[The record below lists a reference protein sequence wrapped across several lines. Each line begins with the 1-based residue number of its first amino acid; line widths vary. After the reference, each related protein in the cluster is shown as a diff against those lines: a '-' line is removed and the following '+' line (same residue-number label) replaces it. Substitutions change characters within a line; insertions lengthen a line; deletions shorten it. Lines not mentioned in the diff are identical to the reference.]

1 LQKLFYLALESRKIY
16 DGSLLRNHPAL
27 ACVIEQAAGVH
38 DGADVAERFELDDF
52 AGRLDGDGGGVEV
65 NSHDVAGLQRV
76 TEAFGDF
83 ARIEF
88 AGGDGVAEE
97 NARETFREDNFASS
111 RAERD
116 GRVLART
123 AAAEIFPADN
133 DGIVAVKRAFLDKA
147 RGVKRFGQAVEREA
161 AELLVFFGNR
171 RDERKMLRGNDL
183 VGVNVVAH
191 DINGAGKNRFRHAVN
206 VPRLGNFFNQI

>member
-1 LQKLFYLALESRKIY
+1 MPDLF
-16 DGSLLRNHPAL
+16 RNHPGL

-38 DGADVAERFELDDF
+38 DRADVAERFELDDF

-65 NSHDVAGLQRV
+65 NGHDVAGLQGV
-76 TEAFGDF
+76 AEAFGDF

-97 NARETFREDNFASS
+97 DARETFGEDDPATG

-123 AAAEIFPADN
+123 AAAEIFPAYD
-133 DGIVAVKRAFLDKA
+133 DGIVAVELAFLDVA
-147 RGVKRFGQAVEREA
+147 RGVEGFGQAGERVA
-161 AELLVFFGNR
+161 AELLIFLGDG
-171 RDERKMLRGNDL
+171 RDEVEKLRGDDL
-183 VGVNVVAH
+183 VGVNVIAH
-191 DINGAGKNRFRHAVN
+191 DVDRAGENGFCHAEN
-206 VPRLGNFFNQI
+206 VPRTGAVFNS